1 MKITVLTAVLSLL
14 LHLSAASETTRTYH
28 DGIRHLKD
36 TMSTVEFPDG
46 TLRSI
51 ALESRISV
59 PGHNTSF
66 SILWNISPDNSS
78 FYSATIKPSEGRSDE
93 LLDDRYIEFT
103 VCHVTPEGTEL
114 LHSSRLKEGFG
125 MDDAENTLGVEI
137 STDSAIVRVYGG
149 EEMPRLL
156 FERRMPDIHSS
167 KMGVASEGESDI
179 RLLVSEYERDDR
191 EKLRTSWTGEKLMRH
206 LEKSS
211 FPEGIYRYLD
221 RENDPRYARPGGSYT
236 LALVKN
242 AENGYDLIYLSGAQT
257 NSGEWETGMVKGR
270 LKPTIFAGH
279 YDLVWYD
286 ATKKEL
292 SSECSA
298 DIEQAAILRLN
309 FPLLKSSMRFSLLP
323 QDKK

>member
-1 MKITVLTAVLSLL
+1 
-14 LHLSAASETTRTYH
+14 
-28 DGIRHLKD
+28 
-36 TMSTVEFPDG
+36 
-46 TLRSI
+46 
-51 ALESRISV
+51 
-59 PGHNTSF
+59 
-66 SILWNISPDNSS
+66 
-78 FYSATIKPSEGRSDE
+78 
-93 LLDDRYIEFT
+93 
-103 VCHVTPEGTEL
+103 
-114 LHSSRLKEGFG
+114 
-125 MDDAENTLGVEI
+125 
-137 STDSAIVRVYGG
+137 
-149 EEMPRLL
+149 
-156 FERRMPDIHSS
+156 
-167 KMGVASEGESDI
+167 MGVASEGESDI

-191 EKLRTSWTGEKLMRH
+191 EMLRTSWTGEKLMRH
-206 LEKSS
+206 LENSS

-242 AENGYDLIYLSGAQT
+242 TENGYDLIYLSGAQT
-257 NSGEWETGMVKGR
+257 NSGEWKTGMVKGR